1 MTAKER
7 LHQLIDEM
15 HDDQAAVLLMDL
27 EERHALSDEDRASI
41 ERGFA
46 DSKAGRTT
54 PHAEIAAKYGLN
66 A

>member
-27 EERHALSDEDRASI
+27 ERPPLSEADHEAI
-41 ERGFA
+41 ARGLA
-46 DSKAGRTT
+46 DSEAGRTFSEQEVM
-54 PHAEIAAKYGLN
+54 AEFGIVD
-66 A
+66 